1 MYYIESH
8 TELAIL
14 LYKQLIEIDTTFSV
28 SVEVVIEYIVMFI
41 KYMSNLYVMDVKDI
55 LNL

>member
-8 TELAIL
+8 AELAIL